1 MGIVSAFCV
10 VCISRSL
17 IDVKRLSG
25 ARRVGLVSSYLF
37 KEVARS
43 AHGPP
48 TQRAGVP
55 GEMAHDPW
63 GHRFSPACLT
73 SLLILGRVAA
83 YCLAEAGHDPGKCV
97 QPELIERGG

>member
-1 MGIVSAFCV
+1 MGV
-10 VCISRSL
+10 L
-17 IDVKRLSG
+17 
-25 ARRVGLVSSYLF
+25 RRMHQPKLNRRHATERRAPGWTGKLPPFF

-43 AHGPP
+43 AHRPP

-55 GEMAHDPW
+55 GAMAHDPW

-73 SLLILGRVAA
+73 SLLSLGRVAA

-97 QPELIERGG
+97 WPELIERGG